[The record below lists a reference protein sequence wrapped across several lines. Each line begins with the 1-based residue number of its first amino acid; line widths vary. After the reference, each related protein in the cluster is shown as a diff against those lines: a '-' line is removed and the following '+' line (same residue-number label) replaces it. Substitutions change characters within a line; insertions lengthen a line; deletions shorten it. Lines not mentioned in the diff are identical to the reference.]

1 MDPLSKRLNGLYPK
15 LEVKLDDIH
24 YTCNH
29 LLFIDDLKLFS
40 STEDSL
46 KSMVDETKTFFKT
59 VGLEMNVE
67 KSATNSKLCEND
79 AKLLGSC
86 EGYKYLG
93 ITESKESKNVAEIF
107 EIIVKSIESRVESLC
122 KTNLNSRNL
131 IRAVNEFAISQI
143 NYYVGIVDIEPEQ
156 FRSIDCSIRRIF
168 IRHHVHQQP
177 ACKERLYLPRDEL
190 GRGLNSVEFKS
201 ERMLLQLLK
210 TLESNQETILRRKAI
225 LKTENQRNSHLS
237 KIASFLKVKYNFQG
251 KASFSILEEAQKNTL
266 FSEINKKNKSR

>member
-46 KSMVDETKTFFKT
+46 KSMVYETKTFFKT

-67 KSATNSKLCEND
+67 KSATNLKLCESD

-93 ITESKESKNVAEIF
+93 ITESRESKNVTEIF
-107 EIIVKSIESRVESLC
+107 EIIVKLIESRVESLC

-131 IRAVNEFAISQI
+131 IRAINEFAI
-143 NYYVGIVDIEPEQ
+143 
-156 FRSIDCSIRRIF
+156 F
-168 IRHHVHQQP
+168 
-177 ACKERLYLPRDEL
+177 
-190 GRGLNSVEFKS
+190 
-201 ERMLLQLLK
+201 
-210 TLESNQETILRRKAI
+210 
-225 LKTENQRNSHLS
+225 
-237 KIASFLKVKYNFQG
+237 
-251 KASFSILEEAQKNTL
+251 
-266 FSEINKKNKSR
+266 